1 MTRSNERSEYN
12 VAQKIKFI
20 SFVQGRLSMATRCGS
35 LMVRVF
41 LIIMFTAILLIGSIV
56 QAKEI
61 PFTQE
66 DRDRLIRLEVT
77 LKEFKESVD
86 KRFEQIDKR
95 FEQVDKRFEQVDKR
109 FEQFGKQIDQLF
121 NFLWIFAVIFT
132 SITVTTIGF
141 AIWDRRSMIRPFET
155 RVKELEEG
163 KIEKV
168 ISSLRTL
175 AETDTKLAEAL
186 RQNNLL

>member
-1 MTRSNERSEYN
+1 MKIEYSKDADAITLTDEN
-12 VAQKIKFI
+12 CLADNNLE
-20 SFVQGRLSMATRCGS
+20 LSMASPELRNYAELRRSS
-35 LMVRVF
+35 LMLRVF
-41 LIIMFTAILLIGSIV
+41 LIIMFTAILMIAPMA

-95 FEQVDKRFEQVDKR
+95 FEQVDKRFEQIMT
-109 FEQFGKQIDQLF
+109 FMWMLAG
-121 NFLWIFAVIFT
+121 IFT
-132 SITVTTIGF
+132 AITASTIGF
-141 AIWDRRSMIRPFET
+141 AIWDRRSMTRPFET

-163 KIEKV
+163 KIDKV

-175 AETDTKLAEAL
+175 AKTDAKLAEVL
-186 RQNNLL
+186 RQYNLL

>member
-95 FEQVDKRFEQVDKR
+95 FEQVDKRFEQ
-109 FEQFGKQIDQLF
+109 FGKQIDQLF

-186 RQNNLL
+186 RRNNLL